1 MDLHVEKKCLEEI
14 RKNNLGKFVSLYDVY
29 FEKLYKYVAR
39 RVSKSSEIDRV
50 VREVFVEGLSKTKE
64 IPEGL
69 AFVVWLYSMART
81 KVVDYFEGNK
91 SMRDLGVVAGEG
103 LDEEVENLIKKSKTI
118 LNKLSFEEREILR
131 LKFFEEVS
139 DGDISFVLNQ
149 GQAAIGPRIYRVL
162 KRTHFLLFGESDE
175 RQGIYF
181 GELSGFLSRLK
192 ELEEIE
198 VPEVFKLSL
207 RIDLLK
213 KIERKD
219 FAIEVKETEEPWERK
234 APQKK
239 QVGSD
244 DPAKIFVEAVKEMS
258 EEERKSWSIPQPQ
271 VQAQSQSQSQS
282 QAKEEKL
289 YVFVSKWRYALI
301 LIPLILFVLFFS
313 FLLFRIYDVVNNK
326 DLCDFETI
334 YLGELSENEIVFL
347 QEDLNPRICEQFDVS
362 YVIATKLAGEK
373 LLVRVDLYKYVVKY
387 IFVQESDKWIIE
399 TYERHSYSNQK
410 PGKIRRNP

>member
-1 MDLHVEKKCLEEI
+1 
-14 RKNNLGKFVSLYDVY
+14 
-29 FEKLYKYVAR
+29 
-39 RVSKSSEIDRV
+39 
-50 VREVFVEGLSKTKE
+50 
-64 IPEGL
+64 
-69 AFVVWLYSMART
+69 
-81 KVVDYFEGNK
+81 
-91 SMRDLGVVAGEG
+91 
-103 LDEEVENLIKKSKTI
+103 
-118 LNKLSFEEREILR
+118 
-131 LKFFEEVS
+131 
-139 DGDISFVLNQ
+139 
-149 GQAAIGPRIYRVL
+149 
-162 KRTHFLLFGESDE
+162 
-175 RQGIYF
+175 
-181 GELSGFLSRLK
+181 
-192 ELEEIE
+192 
-198 VPEVFKLSL
+198 
-207 RIDLLK
+207 
-213 KIERKD
+213 
-219 FAIEVKETEEPWERK
+219 
-234 APQKK
+234 
-239 QVGSD
+239 
-244 DPAKIFVEAVKEMS
+244 MS